1 MYDTC
6 FKKIGVVEYMLT
18 EKRQE
23 EILKLVNQNGSV
35 TVQELKDIFDAS
47 ESTIRRDLNALHD
60 MGVLVKVFGG
70 AVKNETKIQV
80 KEEKVALRI
89 EQHRAEKQKIAQ
101 YAASLIE
108 TDDFIYIDAGTT
120 TGAMIPYIEETNAT
134 FVTNAVS
141 HALMLAE
148 KGMHVIL
155 IGGELKAATEA
166 IVGNEAYQNIQK
178 YNFTK
183 GFYGTN
189 GVDRKAG
196 FTTPE
201 VNEALVKECAMK
213 QTKTAYILCD
223 SGKFHQ
229 ISPVRFAKFDEAIVI
244 TEQVPEEYK
253 DKQNVIVV

>member
-1 MYDTC
+1 
-6 FKKIGVVEYMLT
+6 MLT

-35 TVQELKDIFDAS
+35 TVQELKDMFDAS

-70 AVKNETKIQV
+70 AVKNESKIQV
-80 KEEKVALRI
+80 KDEKVALRI
-89 EQHRAEKQKIAQ
+89 EQHREEKQRIAQ
-101 YAASLIE
+101 FAASLIE
-108 TDDFIYIDAGTT
+108 DDDFIYLDAGTT
-120 TGAMIPYIEETNAT
+120 TGAMISYIEETNAI

-148 KGMHVIL
+148 KGIHVIL

-166 IVGNEAYQNIQK
+166 IVGNEAYQSIQK

-189 GVDRKAG
+189 GVDANAG

-201 VNEALVKECAMK
+201 INEALVKECAIK
-213 QTKTAYILCD
+213 QTQAPYILCD
-223 SGKFHQ
+223 SGKFSQ
-229 ISPVRFAKFDEAIVI
+229 ICPVRFAKFEEAIVI
-244 TEQVPEEYK
+244 TEKVPEEYK
-253 DKQNVIVV
+253 RVQNLIVV